1 MPITVYKQLV
11 AQDNKKT
18 LRSMNGNELD
28 MNSIRENMFLISKD
42 TKIVYFVT
50 THFKSFSRKLHF
62 INIFTG
68 KKRGLTYEITLF
80 KVLDEAIMAKQKA
93 KSRKAERARK
103 VFIKSHDLVKD
114 TILLPLLEAKIK
126 RNKVKR
132 QTKIV
137 VARRKELD
145 KALIFVKAK
154 IAIRKLEKKKR
165 IPSYGEDD

>member
-1 MPITVYKQLV
+1 MPVTVYKQLV
-11 AQDNKKT
+11 AQDNKRT

-68 KKRGLTYEITLF
+68 KKSELTYEITLF
-80 KVLDEAIMAKQKA
+80 KNLDEASMAKQET
-93 KSRKAERARK
+93 KSRKAEKSRK

-126 RNKVKR
+126 RSKAKQ
-132 QTKIV
+132 QTKIIL
-137 VARRKELD
+137 ARRKELD
-145 KALIFVKAK
+145 KALEFVKGK

-165 IPSYGEDD
+165 IPSYEEDD